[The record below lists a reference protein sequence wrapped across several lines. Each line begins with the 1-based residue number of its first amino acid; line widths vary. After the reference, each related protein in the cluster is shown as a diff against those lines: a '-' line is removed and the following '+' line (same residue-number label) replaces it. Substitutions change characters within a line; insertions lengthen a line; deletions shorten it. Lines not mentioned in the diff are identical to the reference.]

1 MDRTQRAKLY
11 DAVDR
16 VSALPMLILA
26 LVFLPVFAVPL
37 LLSLNPAEA
46 RALETVGWFI
56 WAAFAVELVLKTYL
70 APRRW
75 RYVYTHWYDVVI
87 VVIPF
92 FRPLRAVRALRGLRE
107 LELLRLGSVGVA
119 VSRHAKT
126 ALRRHGLSYA
136 LTIPALIVVAAA
148 IAEMMFER
156 DTASGLGDLGTALWF
171 AVTTVTTVGYGDVV
185 PKSPEGRGI
194 AVFLMLVG
202 VSAFS
207 FVTANIAAYLVQVQ
221 REESTEPTM
230 RDVMTKLEALEARLN
245 EPARL

>member
-1 MDRTQRAKLY
+1 MPGY
-11 DAVDR
+11 
-16 VSALPMLILA
+16 
-26 LVFLPVFAVPL
+26 
-37 LLSLNPAEA
+37 
-46 RALETVGWFI
+46 
-56 WAAFAVELVLKTYL
+56 
-70 APRRW
+70 
-75 RYVYTHWYDVVI
+75 
-87 VVIPF
+87 
-92 FRPLRAVRALRGLRE
+92 
-107 LELLRLGSVGVA
+107 GSHSVAYSGQGQTIYGVA
-119 VSRHAKT
+119 PYSVKAT
-126 ALRRHGLSYA
+126 QE
-136 LTIPALIVVAAA
+136 T
-148 IAEMMFER
+148 
-156 DTASGLGDLGTALWF
+156 SGLGDLGTALWF